1 MLSAFITVP
10 STWGPPG
17 SPSAPRPH
25 ALCVCLC
32 VYVCVGGGGDPPS
45 SLSAPGPHPLCVGVG
60 ECSSQLLLSTWTP
73 PPVCVCVCR
82 GGECPPGSSPAPV
95 PHPLCVC
102 DWAGRV
108 ILPAPPQHLD
118 PTLCVC
124 VCVGGVVLLAPHQ
137 HLDLSEAEPSRSPR
151 TPEVTVHW
159 PAQDPVFKQASWS
172 KVRDKGHGLVRGTS
186 QGPPKNLA
194 RFLPIHQSS
203 RTPTNQTLNGAP
215 RYKCVCTPLS
225 PVPVHLYRE
234 THTDKHAASSAP
246 GFSASAVS
254 LAWLLHHRAH
264 SSRVLGQ

>member
-1 MLSAFITVP
+1 MCACML
-10 STWGPPG
+10 
-17 SPSAPRPH
+17 
-25 ALCVCLC
+25 
-32 VYVCVGGGGDPPS
+32 GGDPPS
-45 SLSAPGPHPLCVGVG
+45 SSSAPGPHPLCVGAG

-73 PPVCVCVCR
+73 TPMCVWWGMGV
-82 GGECPPGSSPAPV
+82 GGVGPPGSSPAPG

-102 DWAGRV
+102 GWGRWPSRLPTSTW
-108 ILPAPPQHLD
+108 ILQRQS
-118 PTLCVC
+118 
-124 VCVGGVVLLAPHQ
+124 LLAAP
-137 HLDLSEAEPSRSPR
+137 EPQRSPSN
-151 TPEVTVHW
+151 W

-172 KVRDKGHGLVRGTS
+172 EVRDEGHGLVRGTP

-194 RFLPIHQSS
+194 RFLPTHQSS

-234 THTDKHAASSAP
+234 THTDKHAACSAP